1 MSQIGICCVSS
12 RGIKIDTGKF
22 NNLWIIIEK
31 RDRQIGDRDVM
42 SSKGVSYFNWTV
54 WENKKKKLV
63 GRLSTVTHALNPS
76 TPQHRQKEHEFKAS
90 LSCIRE
96 TFSKNKN
103 KRVWMICLKEWG
115 EVNWMR
121 NEEQIVKWES
131 GVRIQREEGRKLSD
145 DRNHTAVSWH
155 ICCCR
160 EIWKLTDV
168 SFVFSLKSQND
179 ILFLWDVR
187 MYVWKSSE

>member
-1 MSQIGICCVSS
+1 MWCQVKVLVSLIGQSEK
-12 RGIKIDTGKF
+12 IKKI
-22 NNLWIIIEK
+22 
-31 RDRQIGDRDVM
+31 
-42 SSKGVSYFNWTV
+42 
-54 WENKKKKLV
+54 V
-63 GRLSTVTHALNPS
+63 GRLSTVTVTYALNPS
-76 TPQHRQKEHEFKAS
+76 TPQQRQVEHEFKAN

-115 EVNWMR
+115 EVNRMR

-131 GVRIQREEGRKLSD
+131 GVRIQREGGRKLSD

-187 MYVWKSSE
+187 RYVWKSSE